1 MSVPL
6 SIPSGRLH
14 KGLSVERLAELALR
28 TGQCSRT
35 REGALVLKTGRFTGR
50 APQDRFIVED
60 EHTRPRVEWG
70 PRNQAISPAHF
81 ATLRTVLQ
89 AHLARGDVFEV
100 NAHAGGEEGA
110 PLTVLTTSPAHALF
124 SRHLFQAPRPGE
136 SRTPPLT
143 VLHAPECLAL
153 PEQHGTRSETFIV
166 LCPSERTILIGGTG
180 YAGEIK
186 KAVFSILNYLLP
198 ERGILPM
205 HAAVNV
211 GASGNSAVFFGLS
224 GTGKTTLSAD
234 PERFLL
240 GDDEHGWSDAG
251 LFNLEGG
258 CYAKTVDLSA
268 EQEPEI
274 WRAVHRENVLLE
286 NVVLDPETRAVDFHD
301 RSITENTRAAYP
313 LSALSRVAVDAVAK
327 APEHVVFLTADA
339 FGVLPPVARLSLD
352 QTVYY
357 FLSGYTAK
365 LAGTELG
372 QLSPQPTFST
382 CFGSPFMPRRAVEY
396 AELLRHRIVA
406 SGSKVWLVNTGW
418 MAGPYGEGRRIPI
431 ADTRRIVRAILNDE
445 LVQTPCDVEP
455 WFGLHVPLAVSGLP
469 SALLDV
475 RAGWRD
481 PARYDEQ
488 ALALAR
494 RFDENFA
501 GYRSQVSYAVAHAG
515 PFPAEAPR
523 LAR

>member
-6 SIPSGRLH
+6 VLASGRLSRN
-14 KGLSVERLAELALR
+14 LPISALAEFAVQS
-28 TGQCSRT
+28 GQCSRT
-35 REGALVLKTGRFTGR
+35 RDGALVLQTGRFTGR
-50 APQDRFIVED
+50 APSDRYLVED

-70 PRNQAISPAHF
+70 ARNQGISPAHYQ
-81 ATLRTVLQ
+81 ALKEHVV
-89 AHLARGDVFEV
+89 AHLAEREVFEIG
-100 NAHAGGEEGA
+100 AHAGGEEGA
-110 PLTVLTTSPAHALF
+110 PLTLFTTSAAHALF
-124 SRHLFQAPRPGE
+124 ARHLFQAARSGDHGA
-136 SRTPPLT
+136 TVT
-143 VLHAPECLAL
+143 VLHAPECLAV
-153 PEQHGTRSETFIV
+153 PERHGTRSGTFIV
-166 LCPSERTILIGGTG
+166 LCPTERIILIGGTG

-186 KAVFSILNYLLP
+186 KAVFSTLNYLLP

-211 GASGNSAVFFGLS
+211 GRSGDSAVFFGLS

-251 LFNLEGG
+251 VFNLEGG

-268 EQEPEI
+268 EHEPEI
-274 WRAVHRENVLLE
+274 WRAVHGPNVLLE
-286 NVVLDPETRAVDFHD
+286 NVVLDVAGVVDFRD

-313 LSALSRVAVDAVAK
+313 LSALAHVAAAATVS
-327 APEHVVFLTADA
+327 APKHVIFLTADA

-352 QTVYY
+352 QTEYY

-365 LAGTELG
+365 LAGTELN

-382 CFGSPFMPRRAVEY
+382 CFGSPFMPRPAVEY
-396 AELLRHRIVA
+396 AALLRQRVVA
-406 SGSKVWLVNTGW
+406 AGAHVWLVNTGW
-418 MAGPYGEGRRIPI
+418 IEGPYGEGRRMPI

-445 LVQTPCDVEP
+445 LLGTPCAAEP
-455 WFGLHVPLAVSGLP
+455 WFGLHVPRAVSGIAP
-469 SALLDV
+469 ALLDV

-488 ALALAR
+488 AALLAR

-501 GYRSQVSYAVAHAG
+501 VYRGRVSDAVALSG
-515 PFPAEAPR
+515 PLPAEEAKN
-523 LAR
+523 AR